1 MHKIYVGIHIT
12 GFPCGS
18 AGKESICNV
27 GDLGS
32 IPGLERSP
40 GEGKG
45 YLLQYSGLENS
56 MNCIVYGIAKSQ
68 VWLSN
73 FWAFLVAQLVKKPP
87 AMQDTWVWSLGWED
101 PLEKGKGIHPVFWPG
116 EFHGLY
122 SPWVH
127 KESDTTEQP
136 SLLHVTL
143 EKEMATHFDTLAWEI
158 PWTEEP
164 GGVTKKLD
172 TAEQLNNNYNTHN
185 IQNMC

>member
-101 PLEKGKGIHPVFWPG
+101 PLEEG
-116 EFHGLY
+116 
-122 SPWVH
+122 
-127 KESDTTEQP
+127 
-136 SLLHVTL
+136 
-143 EKEMATHFDTLAWEI
+143 MATHSNILAWRI
-158 PWTEEP
+158 PWTIQSM
-164 GGVTKKLD
+164 GLQRVR
-172 TAEQLNNNYNTHN
+172 HN
-185 IQNMC
+185 WATFTFTCNIGKGNGNPLRYSCLGNPMDRGAWWGHKEVGHSWAT